1 MLLSLICLIC
11 ACSLFFDLHASLY
24 ILYMLQLM
32 SGTHHTIFWAFIFV
46 IEIAENFILGLVEYQ
61 DGEIQLG
68 K

>member
-1 MLLSLICLIC
+1 
-11 ACSLFFDLHASLY
+11 
-24 ILYMLQLM
+24 M